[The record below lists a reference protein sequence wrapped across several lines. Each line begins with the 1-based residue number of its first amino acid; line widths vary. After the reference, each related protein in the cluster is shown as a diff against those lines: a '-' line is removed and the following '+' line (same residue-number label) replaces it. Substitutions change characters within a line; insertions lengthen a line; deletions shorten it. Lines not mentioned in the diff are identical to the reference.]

1 MTMAELNIENLK
13 KDYGKFRALDGIDLR
28 ASSSELI
35 ALLGPSGC
43 GKTTLLRS
51 IAGFIPVTSGKIEI
65 HGQDVTSLAPNRR
78 NTGMVF
84 QNYALFP
91 HMTVEKNVAFGLE
104 MRGVAE
110 GDVKKRV
117 YEALSLV
124 SLEGHGGR
132 YPKELS
138 GGQQQRVAVARAL
151 VVNPDVFLLDEPL
164 SNLDAK
170 LRQSVG
176 MQLRDLQKNLGL
188 TTVFV
193 THDQKEALMM
203 ADRLILMRQGR
214 IVQEGS
220 AKDLYASPAT
230 RFVADFLGLSN
241 VFVGKVDPEGFAT
254 LGGSY
259 FRCNTTK
266 APADCV
272 LCLRPE
278 NIVLGAQAD
287 ARVNNF
293 DARIEGLTYL
303 GASSEVTLRLPNG
316 DLLTAFHQNT
326 TAQKVELIRGDTIRI
341 GFDTEACH
349 LLINDMKDAA

>member
-1 MTMAELNIENLK
+1 M
-13 KDYGKFRALDGIDLR
+13 
-28 ASSSELI
+28 
-35 ALLGPSGC
+35 
-43 GKTTLLRS
+43 
-51 IAGFIPVTSGKIEI
+51 
-65 HGQDVTSLAPNRR
+65 
-78 NTGMVF
+78 
-84 QNYALFP
+84 
-91 HMTVEKNVAFGLE
+91 
-104 MRGVAE
+104 
-110 GDVKKRV
+110 KKRV
-117 YEALSLV
+117 YQALELV
-124 SLEGHGGR
+124 SLEAHGHR
-132 YPKELS
+132 YPKQLS

-203 ADRLILMRQGR
+203 ADRLILMREGK

-220 AKDLYASPAT
+220 AKQLYASPAT

-241 VFVGKVDPEGFAT
+241 VFQGNVRQDSFTTNA
-254 LGGSY
+254 GSH
-259 FRCNTTK
+259 FKCDTSS
-266 APADCV
+266 APSDCV

-278 NIVLGAQAD
+278 NIVLGADAD
-287 ARVNNF
+287 QCINNF
-293 DARIEGLTYL
+293 DAQIDALTYL
-303 GASSEVTLRLPNG
+303 GASTEVTLRLPSG
-316 DLLTAFHQNT
+316 DQLTATHQNT
-326 TAQKVELIRGDTIRI
+326 TLKKIDLSRGDTVRI

>member
-1 MTMAELNIENLK
+1 MAELDIKNIK
-13 KDYGKFRALDGIDLR
+13 KDYGNFRALDGINLS
-28 ASSSELI
+28 ASSSELV

-51 IAGFIPVTSGKIEI
+51 IAGFVPVTSGTIEI

-104 MRGVAE
+104 MRSTEPAE
-110 GDVKKRV
+110 LKKRV
-117 YEALSLV
+117 YQALELV
-124 SLEGHGGR
+124 SLVAHGNR
-132 YPKELS
+132 YPKQLS

-176 MQLRDLQKNLGL
+176 MQLRNLQKDLGL

-203 ADRLILMRQGR
+203 ADRLILMRAGK

-220 AKDLYASPAT
+220 AKQLYASPAT

-241 VFVGKVDPEGFAT
+241 VFQGKAGQDHYVTNA
-254 LGGSY
+254 GSY
-259 FRCNTTK
+259 FKCDTSH
-266 APADCV
+266 APSDCV

-278 NIVLGAQAD
+278 NIVMGAEAD
-287 ARVNNF
+287 KCTNSF
-293 DARIEGLTYL
+293 DAQIDSLTYL
-303 GASSEVTLRLPNG
+303 GASTEVTLRLPNG
-316 DLLTAFHQNT
+316 DQLTATHQNT
-326 TAQKVELIRGDTIRI
+326 TMQKIDLTSGNTIRI
-341 GFDTEACH
+341 GFGTEACH
-349 LLINDMKDAA
+349 LLIDDMKNAA